1 MNEDEKQRCHQK
13 SRLQK
18 RVRTPEVI
26 AQEDVGNGPINVAN
40 DCERTSAR
48 LTETF
53 PTKGMTRERRPYK
66 RQRGRREEEGNEE
79 RREWTDSVY
88 RGKQLKREQRRR
100 NAKRA
105 EKTMRRRMTIPHVA
119 YRWFALKAHTLTCP
133 RLSYAVAETP
143 STALNESAVLGT

>member
-1 MNEDEKQRCHQK
+1 MGED
-13 SRLQK
+13 
-18 RVRTPEVI
+18 
-26 AQEDVGNGPINVAN
+26 GPINAAN

-53 PTKGMTRERRPYK
+53 PTKGMTRKRRPHK

-88 RGKQLKREQRRR
+88 RGKQLKKEQRRR
-100 NAKRA
+100 NAERA
-105 EKTMRRRMTIPHVA
+105 EKTMRRRMTMPHVA

-133 RLSYAVAETP
+133 RLSYAVAENPIDGAERTSSAWGLTDYHYATQSLGKA
-143 STALNESAVLGT
+143 STMKSIVTGD

>member
-1 MNEDEKQRCHQK
+1 MQSEEQALEESANTRSD
-13 SRLQK
+13 SA
-18 RVRTPEVI
+18 RVSGG
-26 AQEDVGNGPINVAN
+26 DGPINAAN

-88 RGKQLKREQRRR
+88 RDKHLKREQRRR

-143 STALNESAVLGT
+143 SMALNESAVLGT